1 MHLAW
6 LVSFSLLSLGCFS
19 SPGMLIANAPA
30 C

>member
-6 LVSFSLLSLGCFS
+6 LVSFSLLSLGCFF